1 MKVRITSL
9 ALALVLLLTS
19 TTGCSLSKKSNNGN
33 IKETITTSD
42 TKNDTELS
50 LQDRMI
56 AFIELIQNSDVDI
69 DLTNFYQKART
80 LQIIYEKTG
89 DQYYNSYY
97 DMDQNVIFI
106 NIDSPGAFEHELLHV
121 IFNNGLDLG
130 NVFIEEGITELLSS
144 ELTNSQNTYRYNVG
158 VIKILSTILGR
169 DKVMECINKKDL
181 SILTEGLAGIKP
193 EVKDAEEVMQYLDYE
208 HKLNQK
214 MHQAFYNEGNLD
226 KFKETEEYV
235 ALKNVRNDLTTR
247 LKIYTKNYFINKVR
261 EDGIN
266 PEEVLIEM
274 LSLLDVFEVELFD
287 PDVEIERAN
296 DFFLRDEV
304 SYLMNKYGISEDTY
318 NNCYELSKTRTYLVG
333 SSGTSISKSK

>member
-1 MKVRITSL
+1 MLYFMTLRGMRMKVRITSF

-56 AFIELIQNSDVDI
+56 SFIELIQNSDVDI
-69 DLTNFYQKART
+69 DLTNFFEKVKT

-130 NVFIEEGITELLSS
+130 SVFIEEGITELLSS
-144 ELTNSQNTYRYNVG
+144 ELNNTPNTYRYNVG
-158 VIKILSTILGR
+158 IIKILSTIL
-169 DKVMECINKKDL
+169 
-181 SILTEGLAGIKP
+181 A
-193 EVKDAEEVMQYLDYE
+193 
-208 HKLNQK
+208 
-214 MHQAFYNEGNLD
+214 
-226 KFKETEEYV
+226 
-235 ALKNVRNDLTTR
+235 
-247 LKIYTKNYFINKVR
+247 
-261 EDGIN
+261 
-266 PEEVLIEM
+266 
-274 LSLLDVFEVELFD
+274 
-287 PDVEIERAN
+287 
-296 DFFLRDEV
+296 
-304 SYLMNKYGISEDTY
+304 
-318 NNCYELSKTRTYLVG
+318 
-333 SSGTSISKSK
+333 

>member
-1 MKVRITSL
+1 MSFQQLFADIINKFPSE
-9 ALALVLLLTS
+9 AA
-19 TTGCSLSKKSNNGN
+19 
-33 IKETITTSD
+33 IKPILPFGKMFKCYTEIAVSRPRLEQRESD
-42 TKNDTELS
+42 FMCFL
-50 LQDRMI
+50 
-56 AFIELIQNSDVDI
+56 
-69 DLTNFYQKART
+69 
-80 LQIIYEKTG
+80 
-89 DQYYNSYY
+89 
-97 DMDQNVIFI
+97 
-106 NIDSPGAFEHELLHV
+106 SPGAFEHELLHV

-169 DKVMECINKKDL
+169 DKVMDCINKKDL

-193 EVKDAEEVMQYLDYE
+193 AVKDAEELMQYLDYE
-208 HKLNQK
+208 HRLNQK

-235 ALKNVRNDLTTR
+235 TLKNVRNDLTTR

-296 DFFLRDEV
+296 DFFLKDEV
-304 SYLMNKYGISEDTY
+304 TYLMNTYGIDEDTY
-318 NNCYELSKTRTYLVG
+318 NKCYELSKIRTYLVG
-333 SSGTSISKSK
+333 SNGASFDKSK

>member
-9 ALALVLLLTS
+9 FLALAMIVS
-19 TTGCSLSKKSNNGN
+19 TTGCSLSKKNNEGN
-33 IKETITTSD
+33 IKDTTSIVQ
-42 TKNDTELS
+42 NDTEMT

-56 AFIELIQNSDVDI
+56 SFIETIENSDVDI

-97 DMDQNVIFI
+97 DMDNNIIYI

-181 SILTEGLAGIKP
+181 SILTEGLASIKP
-193 EVKDAEEVMQYLDYE
+193 AVKDAEELMQYLYYE

-214 MHQAFYNEGNLD
+214 MHHAFYNEGNLD

-235 ALKNVRNDLTTR
+235 TLKNVRNDLTTR

-274 LSLLDVFEVELFD
+274 LSLLYVFEVELFD

-296 DFFLRDEV
+296 DFFLKDEV
-304 SYLMNKYGISEDTY
+304 TYLMNTYGIDEDTY
-318 NNCYELSKTRTYLVG
+318 NKCYELSKIRTYLVG
-333 SSGTSISKSK
+333 SNGTSFDKSK